1 MDKAEKRRI
10 YYTLFF
16 PVLICLFI
24 VLVFFFERGMGWD
37 FHTAGLFPRDLRTLP
52 NVFTMP
58 FIHSDLSHLLNNII
72 SFFVLSSCLYYFYSQ
87 IANKILLLSVIFSGM
102 ILWVIGRDSWHIGA
116 SGVIFSISFFL
127 FFSGL
132 LRKHIPLIAISFM
145 VAFLYGN
152 NVWHLFPWGKMDPVS
167 WEGHLAGGIT
177 GVLLAFV
184 YRKQGPQKPVKEWD
198 DEDDSDD
205 SDDVDFEFQ
214 EDIPDQRD
222 EILSEK

>member
-1 MDKAEKRRI
+1 
-10 YYTLFF
+10 
-16 PVLICLFI
+16 
-24 VLVFFFERGMGWD
+24 
-37 FHTAGLFPRDLRTLP
+37 
-52 NVFTMP
+52 
-58 FIHSDLSHLLNNII
+58 
-72 SFFVLSSCLYYFYSQ
+72 
-87 IANKILLLSVIFSGM
+87 M

-205 SDDVDFEFQ
+205 EDDVDFEFQ